1 MILNL
6 RQFVFLLSHNCVAKS
21 MIVFLIVGFSI
32 GETRAQ
38 LVVQGGLTPLQLA
51 QIIAGP
57 GITVSNATVTG
68 SAQAYGSFNGAGSNI
83 GLPSGVILTTG
94 PIGVAV
100 GPNNMTSAGSDIFV
114 SGNSMLNGLAGAQTF
129 DAIVLEF
136 DFVPLSNTVVF
147 NYVFGSEEYP
157 EFVNS
162 GYNDAFAFFISGP
175 GIAATY
181 GTANYNMARVPG
193 TAQPVTIDNVNAGSN
208 NQYYFNNGGG
218 ATIQYD
224 AFTRPLIATADVQ
237 ACQTY
242 HIEMTIADAG
252 DGIYDS
258 GVFIEENSL
267 ISNAIQIEASTAS
280 VDSTAYEGCS
290 SATVTFT
297 LGSAVSTPT
306 VINYNVLGTATN
318 GTDFTQIPTSVTIP
332 ANQLT
337 TSFQITPIQDGTTE
351 GIETIII
358 DVQTSVCGT
367 DAIIVY
373 LNDLVPLTVQ
383 AFGDT
388 AFCPGGTA
396 MLWAESQGGGGGVT
410 YTWSTGAT
418 TDTIYVSPAVSSNYT
433 VSATDYCSSAN
444 PTSNSVTVTIDAV
457 PVANAG
463 PNQVYCT
470 GDVVTLSTGGA
481 DSYVWYQLPAMT
493 QVSIEPTVVLNPS
506 GNIDYMVVAWIGS
519 CSDTDQVS
527 ITELPADPIDAIGD
541 TAVCQG
547 TGVQLNVVGAT
558 ASSTYSWSP
567 SLGLSNAGIVNPIAT
582 PSASEW
588 FVVTVMS
595 PNGCIGV
602 DSVLVTIYNVPVPS
616 FTMADV
622 CLNEASTFT
631 NTSTVAGSVISSTS
645 WNFGDA
651 SATVATPIANHT
663 YATDG
668 SYEVVLTVTSAQG
681 CVDSIS
687 QTTVI
692 YPLPIADFT
701 AQSDCADR
709 MIAFN
714 ENASVSSGAIVSWNW
729 DFGNTQTSI
738 LQIPVGI
745 SYPVSAT
752 YNVQLEVATA
762 FGCLHDTT
770 IAIDIYPNPTA
781 AFTVQDVCLLL
792 DNAFTNASI
801 SAGNYPIVAYDWT
814 FENGQTSSLQDP
826 TSTFVAPGQYFATLL
841 VTDSLGCQDE
851 VTLNTVVVHPLPV
864 VDFSAPISCL
874 GDATVFTNNSTIL
887 SGTLT
892 GYAWNFGDGN
902 SSNSASSF
910 NTYASD
916 STYSVQLIATSD
928 QGCVDSATQNISIGP
943 IPVADFQFS
952 DDCLDKLI
960 GFTDNSTVASG
971 SIIGWGWD
979 FGNSTTSTV
988 QNPTP
993 QQYLT
998 DGIFQVQL
1006 VVISDLG
1013 CTHDTTMNIEIY
1025 PMPIVSF
1032 SWDSVCF
1039 GIPNQFTDLSLANGA
1054 YPIDTY
1060 AWQFSDG
1067 QTSTIANPQVIFPSA
1082 GQYSATLSV
1091 TTTMGCLS
1099 SATNGNA
1106 AIYPIPVAQFS
1117 NAIKNCLNDSTYF
1130 QDLSTVQN
1138 LFNDVVVTQAW
1149 DFADGTLSSQE
1160 NPVHMY
1166 ATDGFFPVQLSVIT
1180 DKGCVDTLI
1189 QNVEIFPLP
1198 AVAFT
1203 SDVQEGCQPL
1213 EVQFIDQTIIA
1224 PPYSLAQWQ
1233 WNFDIGTDSATA
1245 QFPINTFYDENIAPL
1260 DSGLYD
1266 ISLQVTSGNGCVAS
1280 LASNNFIVT
1289 HPKPTAFF
1297 DANPNLVDMNN
1308 PRIQFTDLSSINV
1321 NYWDWDFGD
1330 GNSTNITNPQH
1341 IYGDTGTYPVVLLV
1355 STPFGCLDT
1364 AVYEVVVK
1372 PTFTFYIPNTFTPNN
1387 EGHNETFYGQGTGI
1401 SAYSMMIFDRWG
1413 EMIFES
1419 NDIDYHWD
1427 GSVDGHQVQQGV
1439 YVYVFAVTDWDGEI
1453 HHFNGHVNLMR

>member
-1 MILNL
+1 
-6 RQFVFLLSHNCVAKS
+6 
-21 MIVFLIVGFSI
+21 
-32 GETRAQ
+32 
-38 LVVQGGLTPLQLA
+38 
-51 QIIAGP
+51 
-57 GITVSNATVTG
+57 
-68 SAQAYGSFNGAGSNI
+68 
-83 GLPSGVILTTG
+83 
-94 PIGVAV
+94 
-100 GPNNMTSAGSDIFV
+100 
-114 SGNSMLNGLAGAQTF
+114 
-129 DAIVLEF
+129 
-136 DFVPLSNTVVF
+136 
-147 NYVFGSEEYP
+147 
-157 EFVNS
+157 
-162 GYNDAFAFFISGP
+162 
-175 GIAATY
+175 
-181 GTANYNMARVPG
+181 
-193 TAQPVTIDNVNAGSN
+193 
-208 NQYYFNNGGG
+208 
-218 ATIQYD
+218 
-224 AFTRPLIATADVQ
+224 
-237 ACQTY
+237 
-242 HIEMTIADAG
+242 
-252 DGIYDS
+252 
-258 GVFIEENSL
+258 
-267 ISNAIQIEASTAS
+267 
-280 VDSTAYEGCS
+280 
-290 SATVTFT
+290 
-297 LGSAVSTPT
+297 
-306 VINYNVLGTATN
+306 
-318 GTDFTQIPTSVTIP
+318 
-332 ANQLT
+332 
-337 TSFQITPIQDGTTE
+337 
-351 GIETIII
+351 
-358 DVQTSVCGT
+358 
-367 DAIIVY
+367 
-373 LNDLVPLTVQ
+373 
-383 AFGDT
+383 
-388 AFCPGGTA
+388 
-396 MLWAESQGGGGGVT
+396 
-410 YTWSTGAT
+410 
-418 TDTIYVSPAVSSNYT
+418 
-433 VSATDYCSSAN
+433 
-444 PTSNSVTVTIDAV
+444 
-457 PVANAG
+457 
-463 PNQVYCT
+463 
-470 GDVVTLSTGGA
+470 
-481 DSYVWYQLPAMT
+481 MT

-558 ASSTYSWSP
+558 AGSTYSWSP

-902 SSNSASSF
+902 SSNSASPF

-993 QQYLT
+993 
-998 DGIFQVQL
+998 
-1006 VVISDLG
+1006 
-1013 CTHDTTMNIEIY
+1013 TTIPDRWNI
-1025 PMPIVSF
+1025 
-1032 SWDSVCF
+1032 
-1039 GIPNQFTDLSLANGA
+1039 
-1054 YPIDTY
+1054 
-1060 AWQFSDG
+1060 
-1067 QTSTIANPQVIFPSA
+1067 PSA
-1082 GQYSATLSV
+1082 IG
-1091 TTTMGCLS
+1091 G
-1099 SATNGNA
+1099 
-1106 AIYPIPVAQFS
+1106 
-1117 NAIKNCLNDSTYF
+1117 
-1130 QDLSTVQN
+1130 
-1138 LFNDVVVTQAW
+1138 
-1149 DFADGTLSSQE
+1149 DFRFGMHARY
-1160 NPVHMY
+1160 H
-1166 ATDGFFPVQLSVIT
+1166 
-1180 DKGCVDTLI
+1180 
-1189 QNVEIFPLP
+1189 
-1198 AVAFT
+1198 
-1203 SDVQEGCQPL
+1203 
-1213 EVQFIDQTIIA
+1213 
-1224 PPYSLAQWQ
+1224 
-1233 WNFDIGTDSATA
+1233 
-1245 QFPINTFYDENIAPL
+1245 DE
-1260 DSGLYD
+1260 
-1266 ISLQVTSGNGCVAS
+1266 
-1280 LASNNFIVT
+1280 
-1289 HPKPTAFF
+1289 H
-1297 DANPNLVDMNN
+1297 
-1308 PRIQFTDLSSINV
+1308 
-1321 NYWDWDFGD
+1321 
-1330 GNSTNITNPQH
+1330 
-1341 IYGDTGTYPVVLLV
+1341 
-1355 STPFGCLDT
+1355 
-1364 AVYEVVVK
+1364 
-1372 PTFTFYIPNTFTPNN
+1372 
-1387 EGHNETFYGQGTGI
+1387 
-1401 SAYSMMIFDRWG
+1401 
-1413 EMIFES
+1413 
-1419 NDIDYHWD
+1419 
-1427 GSVDGHQVQQGV
+1427 
-1439 YVYVFAVTDWDGEI
+1439 
-1453 HHFNGHVNLMR
+1453 